1 MKCMVKESGSLTEYS
16 LNLLDSRLE
25 LNRTVI
31 VTGYEGAKLRKHVGC
46 KWNGMRIDYVD
57 KAASG

>member
-1 MKCMVKESGSLTEYS
+1 MKCMVKESGERLIDRVLSQLA
-16 LNLLDSRLE
+16 RLE